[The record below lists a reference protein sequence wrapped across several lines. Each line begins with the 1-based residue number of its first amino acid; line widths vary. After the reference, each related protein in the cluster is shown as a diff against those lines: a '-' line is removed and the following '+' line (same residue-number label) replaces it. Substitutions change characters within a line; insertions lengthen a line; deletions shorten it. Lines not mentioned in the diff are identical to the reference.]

1 MNFNWKIQNE
11 VCVVDFTVKW
21 SPACV
26 TMEEK
31 LQDIARDFSSFH
43 FIKVR
48 FFMSSRLEVQV
59 WDTTSACWSNSL
71 NFIKMD
77 LDVDDEILYNMDIKA
92 LPTIMVFKNAKGVGR
107 IEGLREPVVRDVL
120 SKLQ

>member
-1 MNFNWKIQNE
+1 MLTPFLLVE
-11 VCVVDFTVKW
+11 
-21 SPACV
+21 SP
-26 TMEEK
+26 TG
-31 LQDIARDFSSFH
+31 
-43 FIKVR
+43 
-48 FFMSSRLEVQV
+48 
-59 WDTTSACWSNSL
+59 NL

>member
-1 MNFNWKIQNE
+1 MFEKPFLLVE
-11 VCVVDFTVKW
+11 SPTV
-21 SPACV
+21 
-26 TMEEK
+26 
-31 LQDIARDFSSFH
+31 
-43 FIKVR
+43 
-48 FFMSSRLEVQV
+48 
-59 WDTTSACWSNSL
+59 NL

>member
-1 MNFNWKIQNE
+1 MIFQ
-11 VCVVDFTVKW
+11 VFTLSRYRFQVSLLVVD
-21 SPACV
+21 PV
-26 TMEEK
+26 TS
-31 LQDIARDFSSFH
+31 I
-43 FIKVR
+43 
-48 FFMSSRLEVQV
+48 
-59 WDTTSACWSNSL
+59 
-71 NFIKMD
+71 FIKMD

>member
-48 FFMSSRLEVQV
+48 SFMSLRLEVQV
-59 WDTTSACWSNSL
+59 
-71 NFIKMD
+71 
-77 LDVDDEILYNMDIKA
+77 
-92 LPTIMVFKNAKGVGR
+92 
-107 IEGLREPVVRDVL
+107 
-120 SKLQ
+120 